1 LLSLTV
7 QWFATKEVIS
17 LFPNPVTATKISVPV
32 SRSTNKFYFKSLYF
46 MFSVSNKETIQ
57 QQRMNKNYNI
67 NRTLEMTSVAPTY
80 AGKHISPNVA
90 CERSQ

>member
-1 LLSLTV
+1 M
-7 QWFATKEVIS
+7 
-17 LFPNPVTATKISVPV
+17 
-32 SRSTNKFYFKSLYF
+32 Y
-46 MFSVSNKETIQ
+46 SVSNQETMQ

-80 AGKHISPNVA
+80 AGMHITPNVA